1 MEEKKS
7 FSEKLHSILNKM
19 GTMALMNAMY
29 LIACIPIVT
38 IGPAWNGL
46 LTAIRYH
53 VRGDKWFAGF
63 KFGFK
68 TRFWRSL
75 LSFNIMLLPILYFVP
90 EINHHWQHEQLVPL
104 IFSVLVFVLLAM
116 FSAALQLLN
125 VYIPTPVGRWIRNAG
140 DLMKSAHVKLAG
152 VAVAFWLPLL
162 LFLVDPDIF
171 FFASIIFIVAY
182 FMIVGLFTTLL
193 LKMHLIDFL
202 LDARA
207 DGVLLAEEGR
217 LVVAE
222 DEDDNGEEESER

>member
-7 FSEKLHSILNKM
+7 FHTKFHAFINKI
-19 GTMALMNAMY
+19 GTMAIMNAMY

-68 TRFWRSL
+68 TRFWRSF

-90 EINHHWQHEQLVPL
+90 EINHHWQTEQLVPL
-104 IFSVLVFVLLAM
+104 IFSVLVFALLAM
-116 FSAALQLLN
+116 FSSALQLLN
-125 VYIPTPVGRWIRNAG
+125 VYIPTPVGRWLRNAG
-140 DLMKSAHVKLAG
+140 DMMKVGHLKLALL
-152 VAVAFWLPLL
+152 AVAYWIP
-162 LFLVDPDIF
+162 LFLFLMEPDIF
-171 FFASIIFIVAY
+171 FFVIIV
-182 FMIVGLFTTLL
+182 FMIAYYMILGLGTTLL
-193 LKMHLIDFL
+193 LKANLIDFL
-202 LDARA
+202 VDARA

-217 LVVAE
+217 TKE
-222 DEDDNGEEESER
+222 DVEEE